1 MAPSMII
8 FKVDYSWNVCGLLR
22 IFELYTVLWGEAI
35 LIKATFEM
43 HLRCMSS
50 SWSSL
55 HQSSEKRPNRP
66 SSAFNVKVLFGL
78 VHSRRHTLVFIY
90 KLCEILFKESF
101 LFFIKIAVCNFKT
114 FVLRQLIQF
123 RFSNMA
129 TKIWQN
135 FPVDLLVLVDDKLTG
150 RFCQI
155 FEAF

>member
-1 MAPSMII
+1 MII

-55 HQSSEKRPNRP
+55 HQSSGKRPNRP

-90 KLCEILFKESF
+90 KWCEILSKVSF
-101 LFFIKIAVCNFKT
+101 LFLLKLRFPKSQPKITEISALPSNKLPGQKSLYFLVGISETATLIKIRMI
-114 FVLRQLIQF
+114 L
-123 RFSNMA
+123 
-129 TKIWQN
+129 
-135 FPVDLLVLVDDKLTG
+135 
-150 RFCQI
+150 
-155 FEAF
+155 